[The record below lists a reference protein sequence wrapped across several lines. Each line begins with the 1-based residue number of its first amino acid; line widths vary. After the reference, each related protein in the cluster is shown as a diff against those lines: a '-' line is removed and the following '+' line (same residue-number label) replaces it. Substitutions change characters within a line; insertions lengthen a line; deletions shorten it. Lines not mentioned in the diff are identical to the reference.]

1 MTEGY
6 VPESATSND
15 DVLEPFKNGEAAMI
29 FCASS
34 NAVQATDINWDFT
47 ILSGPAD
54 TKTFVAADSLVL
66 FNSCENKDLAAKLM
80 KYVTSADVMSKFHQ
94 DLSDQPPITLD
105 EEYSGDE
112 RYAELFTSEEWTS
125 KFQSLPVFKGASS
138 MYDTLFKNLQSM
150 QLGEMTPQEV
160 LTKTTEYYN
169 ENLK

>member
-1 MTEGY
+1 
-6 VPESATSND
+6 
-15 DVLEPFKNGEAAMI
+15 
-29 FCASS
+29 
-34 NAVQATDINWDFT
+34 
-47 ILSGPAD
+47 
-54 TKTFVAADSLVL
+54 
-66 FNSCENKDLAAKLM
+66 M